1 MRRIGTEKALTQA
14 ELDKLKSEL
23 VYWQREMTDH
33 DTIGCRRKFLEAF
46 DCRWEGQHTNGLR
59 MDETGKMAWPFEGAS
74 DQRLRWGET
83 IYLEKLALL
92 TMAVR
97 SCETEIWCGG
107 EPDEQMRAA
116 QLGRLLAAVLNSLG
130 AKGAGEVLAM
140 MYYMLVDSPAVAAL
154 DVQWR
159 KRAINGVL
167 ELDREDLQA
176 EYAAAMTA
184 SGRAGAEQAAI
195 EFMIGVTGQQAEAQ
209 QTVGNWLTTAKGVN
223 QQDVAAVMRALAEDG
238 ECEVL
243 VKVATNEGP
252 ELEALRY
259 WDDFCLPTQTDDFD
273 YANPWFRGEWVTENQ
288 LKERIAEQDW
298 SEEWVKEELEHKGQ
312 DFFHDTTST
321 TVAEEVKDLINICW
335 CYMAETD
342 DDGTTTRYV
351 AVIGHANGSAFGKRA
366 IRTRRGKWTAACFR
380 REVRSQQL
388 LAARGIAE
396 LAAPAQGVAKHIRDG
411 AANNAIVGNLPPIK
425 AKGSRVRNA
434 LIEPFALIPMGV
446 NDDLTFMQPP
456 AYPASADKAEEK
468 IRAELWATLGV
479 SDGKTDVS
487 ARVQQEV
494 DWFLSQWRDFLILLL
509 ETAQDNAS
517 DEYVMRATATAD
529 AKGVKAADVSGAF
542 GITLK
547 LDANNLDGKKLMD
560 KAQTLATVLQT
571 MDKKGSVDTDPVVR
585 KIFTL
590 MFPELAAASFKSAG
604 ELAQEDVKDEQ
615 QNFVLIK
622 AGVMPQMDTKGGWN
636 YRARLDWWRQLQAEN
651 PAAIEEMSAQSQEL
665 AGKWIKALE
674 MQDTQYGVNAEIGRT
689 GVKSVE
695 AE

>member
-1 MRRIGTEKALTQA
+1 MRRIGTQSTLKEG
-14 ELDKLKSEL
+14 ELEKLKGEL
-23 VYWQREMTDH
+23 KYWQRELTDAN
-33 DTIGCRRKFLEAF
+33 TIGCRQEFLAAF
-46 DCRWEGQHTNGLR
+46 DCRWDGQNVNGLR
-59 MDETGKMAWPFEGAS
+59 KDRPGELAWPFEGAS

-83 IYLEKLALL
+83 IYLEKLALF
-92 TMAVR
+92 TMAIR

-116 QLGRLLAAVLNSLG
+116 QLGRLLSAVLNSLG
-130 AKGAGEVLAM
+130 AKGAAEVLAM
-140 MYYMLVDSPAVAAL
+140 MHHMLVDSPAVAAL

-159 KRAINGVL
+159 KRSINGVL
-167 ELDREDLQA
+167 ELDIDDLQA
-176 EYAAAMTA
+176 EYSASVAAMGG
-184 SGRAGAEQAAI
+184 SAEQAAI
-195 EFMIGVTGQQAEAQ
+195 NFRTAIAGEGQNGAAVE
-209 QTVGNWLTTAKGVN
+209 NWLIEAKGIN
-223 QQDVAAVMRALAEDG
+223 RKDVKKVMAALGEEG

-243 VKVATNEGP
+243 VKVAASEGP

-259 WDDFCLPTQTDDFD
+259 WDDFCVPTATDDFD
-273 YANPWFRGEWVTENQ
+273 YANPWFRGEWVTESQ

-298 SEEWVKEELEHKGQ
+298 DAEWVKAELEHKGQ

-321 TVAEEVKDLINICW
+321 TVAEEVKDLVNICW

-351 AVIGHANGSAFGKRA
+351 AVIGHADGSAFGKRA
-366 IRTRRGKWTAACFR
+366 IRTRRGKWTAAFFR
-380 REVRSQQL
+380 REVRTQQIL
-388 LAARGIAE
+388 GARGIAE
-396 LAAPAQGVAKHIRDG
+396 LAAPAQGIAKHIRDG

-434 LIEPFALIPMGV
+434 LIEPFVLIPMGV
-446 NDDLTFMQPP
+446 NDDLSFMQPP

-494 DWFLSQWRDFLILLL
+494 DWFLNQWRDFLILLL

-529 AKGVKAADVSGAF
+529 AKGVKSADVSGAF

-547 LDANNLDGKKLMD
+547 LDANNLDGKKLME

-571 MDKKGSVDTDPVVR
+571 MDRKGSVDTDPVVR

-604 ELAQEDVKDEQ
+604 ELAQDDIKDEQ
-615 QNFVLIK
+615 DNFVKIK
-622 AGVMPQMDTKGGWN
+622 AGIMPQMDTKGGWN
-636 YRARLDWWRQLQAEN
+636 YEARLDWWRQMQSEN
-651 PAAIEEMSAQSQEL
+651 PAAIEEMSAASQEL
-665 AGKWIKALE
+665 AGKWIQALE
-674 MQDTQYGVNAEIGRT
+674 MQSRQYGENAEIGRT
-689 GVKSVE
+689 GVKSVQ
-695 AE
+695 AR